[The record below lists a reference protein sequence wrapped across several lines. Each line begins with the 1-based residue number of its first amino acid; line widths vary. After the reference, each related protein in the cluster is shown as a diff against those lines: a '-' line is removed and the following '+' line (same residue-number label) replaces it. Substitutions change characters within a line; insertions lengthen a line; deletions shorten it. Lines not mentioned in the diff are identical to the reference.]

1 MSTYDQIIEK
11 GRQIGL
17 AEVRQEMAIIKQKQ
31 FATSLI
37 LETDFNDLRIASIL
51 DISEELVSNLRLEL
65 MK

>member
-1 MSTYDQIIEK
+1 
-11 GRQIGL
+11 
-17 AEVRQEMAIIKQKQ
+17 MAIIKQKQ

-51 DISEELVSNLRLEL
+51 DISEEFVFNLRLEL

>member
-11 GRQIGL
+11 G
-17 AEVRQEMAIIKQKQ
+17 RQEMAIIKQKQ

-37 LETDFNDLRIASIL
+37 LETDFNDLRISSIL
-51 DISEELVSNLRLEL
+51 DISEEFVFNLRLEL